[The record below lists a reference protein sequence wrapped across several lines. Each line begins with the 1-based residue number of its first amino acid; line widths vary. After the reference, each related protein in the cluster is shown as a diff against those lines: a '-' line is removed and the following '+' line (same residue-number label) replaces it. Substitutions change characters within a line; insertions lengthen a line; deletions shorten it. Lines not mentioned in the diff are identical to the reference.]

1 MFDICSV
8 PLNRWWLVIRSYEG
22 LRSFCSHKAKQNT
35 SKSSFSYLN
44 VFRILDIRHSKTST
58 EGGMVG
64 SWSYSNMNIQ
74 QLCQGNLHRPEVS
87 GPGGQLRSYG
97 CNQWPREVT
106 GATGSHGKNMGSH
119 GGTGKQ
125 RKQWE
130 AMLRGA
136 GPSCE
141 RMANH

>member
-1 MFDICSV
+1 MFDICSA
-8 PLNRWWLVIRSYEG
+8 PLNRRWLVIRSYDG

-97 CNQWPREVT
+97 CM
-106 GATGSHGKNMGSH
+106 ATGSHRGNGKPWKKH
-119 GGTGKQ
+119 GKSRGH
-125 RKQWE
+125 RE
-130 AMLRGA
+130 AIEGRR
-136 GPSCE
+136 SFV
-141 RMANH
+141 